1 VEGVEPPFYR
11 PHKESAR
18 WGVRDPNISD
28 MEPGHIWKTLLEPGL
43 DTGQVR
49 CTRLNKGKSAGPDMS
64 GSETGYVRRM
74 SLEPN
79 EQARQVQPEDLVI
92 GRRWLTR
99 YVGSRGRTY
108 TTNLFGIRRESQIS
122 LADWKD

>member
-1 VEGVEPPFYR
+1 VEGVETPFYR
-11 PHKESAR
+11 PHRESAC
-18 WGVRDPNISD
+18 WGVRDPNMSD
-28 MEPGHIWKTLLEPGL
+28 MELGHIWKTLLEPGL

-49 CTRLNKGKSAGPDMS
+49 CMRLNKGKSAGPDMS

-79 EQARQVQPEDLVI
+79 EQARQVQPEDLVN

-99 YVGSRGRTY
+99 YVGSRGWTY
-108 TTNLFGIRRESQIS
+108 MTNLSGI
-122 LADWKD
+122 